1 MPAMKPSPVLQRAAV
16 VVAVATGALAAALP
30 AAAAAPA
37 VAVNDAAAA
46 PGRNDSRNDGR
57 DSDTTRVLED
67 SQVRIEESRL
77 RGQTRAITVQS
88 KLPGVK
94 AYDIIMPP
102 LGKDPS
108 QDKGAA
114 GKRTWSLFDF

>member
-1 MPAMKPSPVLQRAAV
+1 MRAMQIRLSCSF
-16 VVAVATGALAAALP
+16 ALAFGLAVHKPQVAASSTSATSATSATP
-30 AAAAAPA
+30 AASAAEGNAP
-37 VAVNDAAAA
+37 VK
-46 PGRNDSRNDGR
+46 
-57 DSDTTRVLED
+57 RVIED
-67 SQVRIEESRL
+67 DKVRIEETRM
-77 RGQTRAITVQS
+77 RGQTQSVTVQS

-94 AYDIIMPP
+94 AYEVIMPP

>member
-1 MPAMKPSPVLQRAAV
+1 MHTFFRCALAPALLVAA
-16 VVAVATGALAAALP
+16 AASAATAPATPTALAAAAADHAASSP
-30 AAAAAPA
+30 ADPA
-37 VAVNDAAAA
+37 DPARAGAVDK
-46 PGRNDSRNDGR
+46 RVIEDGK
-57 DSDTTRVLED
+57 
-67 SQVRIEESRL
+67 VRIEETRV
-77 RGQTRAITVQS
+77 RGQTQSVTVTS

-94 AYDIIMPP
+94 AYEVIQPP